1 MKDYAKKYKKNNLAM
16 PSAQNSARS
25 SDIRR
30 SWGRMI
36 LIHVVND

>member
-1 MKDYAKKYKKNNLAM
+1 MKDYAKKYKKNKLVM
-16 PSAQNSARS
+16 PSVQNSARS

>member
-1 MKDYAKKYKKNNLAM
+1 MKDYAKKYKKNKLAM

-30 SWGRMI
+30 S
-36 LIHVVND
+36 

>member
-16 PSAQNSARS
+16 PSVLSCARS

-36 LIHVVND
+36 LTIVVND